1 MNIDQFLERAAI
13 MEFDGGLSR
22 YQSETEAAKAQGVAR
37 WKALQEVENA
47 KRGGHFEQGRNLGQ
61 AVERQRADNLPGVQ
75 PDPAQQ
81 AGPMPVGS
89 VQAGRGDVALLA
101 LRASGRGVL

>member
-13 MEFDGGLSR
+13 MEFSGGLSR
-22 YQSETEAAKAQGVAR
+22 YQAETEAAKAQGVAR

-47 KRGGHFEQGRNLGQ
+47 KRSGHFEQGGNLSQ
-61 AVERQRADNLPGVQ
+61 AVERQCADNLPGVQ
-75 PDPAQQ
+75 PVTSQQ
-81 AGPMPVGS
+81 AGPVPIGD
-89 VQAGRGDVALLA
+89 VQAGRSSLALLA